1 MKSNNLKYNFL
12 LEKNQESLEDSLLT
26 NATSV
31 FNKNDETKLSVSDRQ
46 VESIDVSIEEIPS
59 ASTVE
64 RNKQSRKKK
73 RPNNKRRQNR
83 INQLRQK
90 SNLEK
95 ILFGGPIFIG

>member
-1 MKSNNLKYNFL
+1 M
-12 LEKNQESLEDSLLT
+12 EDSLLT

-46 VESIDVSIEEIPS
+46 VESIARSIDVSIEEIPS